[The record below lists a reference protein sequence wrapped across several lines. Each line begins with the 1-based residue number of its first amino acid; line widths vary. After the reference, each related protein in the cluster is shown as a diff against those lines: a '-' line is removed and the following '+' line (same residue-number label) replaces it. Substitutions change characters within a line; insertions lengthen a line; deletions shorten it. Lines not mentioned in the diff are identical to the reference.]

1 MSKFLSLETY
11 KRMLSWALAHK
22 IISTVAIIAVLGGW
36 YWAYASFSSDNGAT
50 RYILGVVEKG
60 TIIASVSASGQ
71 VSASN
76 QLDIQAKT
84 AGEIVSVSV
93 ASGQQVSA
101 GQLIVTID
109 PSDAQKAV
117 RDAEANV
124 ESAKLSLEKLLK
136 PAEGLQ
142 LIQSENTLAKAKE
155 SKQNAEDNLEKAY
168 DDGFNNV
175 ANAFLDLPEAMSGLE
190 DILVSNDASQNYDN
204 LNFYG
209 DSSSRN
215 SSKAGT
221 YKQQTAEN
229 YNSARK
235 AYDTNFE
242 HYKATNRFSDKKTIE
257 ALISETYETTKLI
270 AEAVKSANNLIQ
282 LYRDETQQTGRT
294 PIAISA
300 THLSSLS
307 SYTATTNSN
316 LSSLLNATNSFKTY
330 RDSIVN
336 AERTIAENTQSLNDL
351 KAGAEELDIRS
362 AELTVMQRENALAD
376 ARQQLADS
384 YVRAPFAGTIAALN
398 AKKYETASGVLASL
412 ITAKKIAE
420 LSLNEVDAAKIEIG
434 QNATLTFDAIEELT
448 LTGEVAE
455 IDTIG
460 TVTQGVV
467 SYTVKIGF
475 DSQDERIKP
484 GMTVNAAIQT
494 DTKQDVLVV
503 PSSAVKTQ
511 NGISYVQVFNPALP
525 ERGGAQGITSPTSPQ
540 QIEVEVGISDDL
552 HIEILSGLEEGQQ
565 IVTRTISGT
574 AANTTSTSGGTN
586 QGGGPPSGAAI
597 RF

>member
-540 QIEVEVGISDDL
+540 QIEVEGGISDDL

>member
-448 LTGEVAE
+448 LTGEGAE

-460 TVTQGVV
+460 AVTQGVV

>member
-11 KRMLSWALAHK
+11 KGMLSWALAHK
-22 IISTVAIIAVLGGW
+22 ITRTVAIIAVLGGW